1 MAVIA
6 PLKRRQNFMPDLVV
20 THAEELAYLWGQR
33 RAAVHSDTL
42 TLRGLQV
49 LHERIEAHL
58 QGMLVAGAALPTV
71 LADWLTTDER
81 DEVFAI
87 AYALLRSGAANHAS
101 AVSGAFRE
109 ASGPRLD
116 GLRDALGAAPQTFTE
131 TTLRACLAQR
141 DLARAAAAAAALA
154 SQRRLAP
161 DEAQLGRLLL
171 SNDITTATLAWRTL
185 AVLDPTA
192 GTVTPPYGDALGSPF
207 ADLRR
212 AVLGAACWRGESR
225 VAQQVQKLAEA
236 GDVVGLEWWAATGD
250 TTPIT
255 PWTSLL
261 ATQPGSMRCALIARG
276 GHPSGIETLVDMMS
290 DPDPHT
296 AAAAGTAFTRMTGLD
311 VEGRRQAAPVSA
323 DADDFEREFA
333 GELWLPDG
341 ARAQQLWHHHAGRW
355 GSGLRWCRGHE
366 ISTTLSSGAQATI
379 DLAARWDF
387 GMRAALAGVRLMAPP
402 PVI

>member
-1 MAVIA
+1 MAVIT
-6 PLKRRQNFMPDLVV
+6 PLKRRQDFMPELVI

-42 TLRGLQV
+42 TLRNLQS

-87 AYALLRSGAANHAS
+87 AYALLRSGEAGHAATILS
-101 AVSGAFRE
+101 AFCE

-131 TTLRACLAQR
+131 ATLRACLMQG
-141 DLARAAAAAAALA
+141 DPARAAAAAAALA
-154 SQRRLAP
+154 SQRRLAA

-171 SNDITTATLAWRTL
+171 NDDLAIAVLAWRTL
-185 AVLDPTA
+185 AVIDPTPCPVA
-192 GTVTPPYGDALGSPF
+192 PPYRAALGSPS

-212 AVLGAACWRGESR
+212 AVFGAACWRGENR

-250 TTPIT
+250 TSPNA
-255 PWTSLL
+255 PWKSLL
-261 ATQPGSMRCALIARG
+261 AAQPGVTRCALIARG
-276 GHPSGIETLVDMMS
+276 GHPSGIETLVGMMS

-311 VEGRRQAAPVSA
+311 VEGRRQAEPVSA

-333 GELWLPDG
+333 DALWLPDST
-341 ARAQQLWHHHAGRW
+341 RAQQLWHHHAGRW

-366 ISTTLSSGAQATI
+366 ISATLSSGAQATI

-387 GMRAALAGVRLMAPP
+387 GMRAALTGVRLMAPP